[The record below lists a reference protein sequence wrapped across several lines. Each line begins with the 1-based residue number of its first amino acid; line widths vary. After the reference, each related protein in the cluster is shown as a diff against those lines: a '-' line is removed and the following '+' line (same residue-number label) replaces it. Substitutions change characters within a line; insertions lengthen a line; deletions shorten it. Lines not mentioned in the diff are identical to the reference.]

1 MNHRHTEI
9 NAGQSATLIS
19 GRDTTLSGAQVSG
32 ERIVAQVGGD
42 LTIHSVQDT
51 ATYDSQHR
59 SAGGSVT
66 IGYGFAASASYS
78 NARVEADHAS
88 VSQQSGLRAGDQGF
102 QVEVKGHTELQGAV
116 IASTQAAVDEGRN
129 RLATGTLRTGDLQNK
144 DVYKA
149 SSTGVSAGTSGA
161 SAGHASVDG
170 QQSSTT
176 RSGISGGEIVITDSP
191 AQQERTGQTTQQTL
205 AALNREVLTGDDSGA
220 LSKRWDGQELQKQVQ
235 AGAQIVATFGQQAS
249 KAVGDYAT
257 NKARELRQQ
266 GNEEEARKWDE
277 GGAYRVAAHIAVG
290 GLSGGL
296 EGALGSGSSAAA
308 VPHLAEAINAAGLP
322 EPVRQAVVA
331 AAGTAVGALT
341 GDTTGATTGF
351 NQTANNYLRHEEAAR
366 RAQLMEQKL
375 ACKDAACA
383 AALQQEIDRLNALDA
398 WRDQQIAEACQSPGS
413 ALCSAWVADIQ
424 SAAGSYLGQGSSN
437 TLINA
442 ERSSVLND
450 AFKYQ
455 QANAN
460 PLLHGVGKGLL
471 KLSPPGLVVG
481 TGVGAY
487 ELVKAIVDN
496 GALDT
501 AIQIAQ
507 GIADIPT
514 DLRNRLNSPDPTVR
528 GEALVDTLALGAGT
542 TALTGKLTQAGYAGV
557 ARQVEAAAGS
567 KVAGRAEGKA
577 PSADT
582 AQIKQQTIENNVYR
596 DADLTTPVVSGAPG
610 EQIRN
615 LVNTTAQH
623 PSQWTVQIGG
633 RTLTPAP
640 ALSKNQPVYSGVSDA
655 EVLNFVN
662 SITGGAQPSH
672 TFGVNGVPNA
682 GQTWSLS
689 DGSKITLR
697 SQASST
703 QQLGPHWTV
712 EIESAS
718 VYHKKPGKAV
728 EFKFL
733 R

>member
-1 MNHRHTEI
+1 VALQQFQTGSQGVA
-9 NAGQSATLIS
+9 AGY
-19 GRDTTLSGAQVSG
+19 VS
-32 ERIVAQVGGD
+32 
-42 LTIHSVQDT
+42 
-51 ATYDSQHR
+51 DS
-59 SAGGSVT
+59 
-66 IGYGFAASASYS
+66 
-78 NARVEADHAS
+78 
-88 VSQQSGLRAGDQGF
+88 SQRA
-102 QVEVKGHTELQGAV
+102 
-116 IASTQAAVDEGRN
+116 
-129 RLATGTLRTGDLQNK
+129 
-144 DVYKA
+144 
-149 SSTGVSAGTSGA
+149 
-161 SAGHASVDG
+161 
-170 QQSSTT
+170 STT
-176 RSGISGGEIVITDSP
+176 RSGISGGALVITD
-191 AQQERTGQTTQQTL
+191 AAGQIERTGQSIEETL
-205 AALNREVLTGDDSGA
+205 AAVNREVLSSTEANG
-220 LSKRWDGQELQKQVQ
+220 LSQRWDGRKLQQQVRS
-235 AGAQIVATFGQQAS
+235 GAQIVATFGQQAS
-249 KAVGDYAT
+249 KAVGDYAG
-257 NKARELRQQ
+257 KRADELRAQ
-266 GNEEEARKWDE
+266 GQEEEARKWDE

-322 EPVRQAVVA
+322 EPVRQAVIA

-341 GDTTGATTGF
+341 GGTTGATTGF

-413 ALCSAWVADIQ
+413 ALCSAWVADIH
-424 SAAGSYLGQGSSN
+424 SAAGSYLGKGSSN
-437 TLINA
+437 SLVNA

-496 GALDT
+496 GAVDT

-514 DLRNRLNSPDPTVR
+514 DLRHRLNSPDPTVR

-542 TALTGKLTQAGYAGV
+542 TALTGKLAQAGYAGV

-633 RTLTPAP
+633 RTLTPDP

-662 SITGGAQPSH
+662 SITGGAQPTA
-672 TFGVNGVPNA
+672 TFNVRNGT
-682 GQTWSLS
+682 GQNWVLP
-689 DGSKITLR
+689 DGSKVTLR
-697 SQASST
+697 SDARSS

-712 EIESAS
+712 EIKSS
-718 VYHKKPGKAV
+718 TVVHQNGKDPV

-733 R
+733 RRQP